1 MKIRTEDL
9 QRKYDI
15 VVSALS
21 QCTHHNKTMNEKRM
35 IATKAMLEVVP
46 DFSDEENADKELLIG
61 FLALNNIMIN
71 PMSADSASDLARK
84 SLRQMMPNWAYE
96 FGRDAFEGVPKKL
109 VDLLEQLEDLSWHND
124 ALPRFCIADL
134 GNEKYWEIVVG
145 YYNESGSENEFIFDV
160 CYFGGLNLESVQ
172 NEELRQKLGLPLNC
186 GVFGTKGNVTQESF
200 EIMIQFIE
208 NFCLADKKEDFLA
221 IVSEYQ
227 DDDEE

>member
-1 MKIRTEDL
+1 DP
-9 QRKYDI
+9 
-15 VVSALS
+15 
-21 QCTHHNKTMNEKRM
+21 N
-35 IATKAMLEVVP
+35 
-46 DFSDEENADKELLIG
+46 FSDEENADKELLIG
-61 FLALNNIMIN
+61 FLALNNIMLN
-71 PMSADSASDLARK
+71 PMTEDSASDLARK
-84 SLRQMMPNWAYE
+84 ALRQMMPNWAYE
-96 FGRDAFEGVPKKL
+96 FGRDAFEGVPQKL

-145 YYNESGSENEFIFDV
+145 YYNESDSENEFIFDV

-200 EIMIQFIE
+200 EIMIKFIE
-208 NFCLADKKEDFLA
+208 NFCLADKKENFLA